1 MGGISSATTR
11 GRDGKR
17 LHTGNGR
24 LKLFLCF
31 TCVLQVEFILD
42 CRGAVV
48 GLTGAELKVKSSISD
63 PGAFQI
69 TQSARIASPPLYG
82 SNLNSISSID
92 GKYTA

>member
-17 LHTGNGR
+17 LHTENGR
-24 LKLFLCF
+24 LKLFLCL
-31 TCVLQVEFILD
+31 LQVGFILD
-42 CRGAVV
+42 SRDGVGADLN
-48 GLTGAELKVKSSISD
+48 GKSSIPD